1 MRHTLADRTWVPKV
15 AAGWH
20 LCLVVAEHLLD
31 GEPIAPI
38 RGASARDYGW
48 EQLRDRYAD
57 KLGIED
63 PQ

>member
-1 MRHTLADRTWVPKV
+1 M